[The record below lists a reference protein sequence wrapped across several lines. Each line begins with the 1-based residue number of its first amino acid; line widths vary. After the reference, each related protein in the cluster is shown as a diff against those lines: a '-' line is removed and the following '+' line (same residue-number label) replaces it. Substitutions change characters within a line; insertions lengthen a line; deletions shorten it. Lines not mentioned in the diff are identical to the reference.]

1 MFDLLKAIFFI
12 AILANPARGVL
23 VKFEKR
29 EIAEQSW
36 IISAIKKNIRYI
48 FLSLRIGVPHFRFF
62 VLNQP
67 FSLLLLN

>member
-1 MFDLLKAIFFI
+1 MFDLLKAFFFI

-36 IISAIKKNIRYI
+36 IVSAIKKNIRYF
-48 FLSLRIGVPHFRFF
+48 FLSLRIGVSHF
-62 VLNQP
+62 
-67 FSLLLLN
+67 